1 MEPLSI
7 LGAVAACTEIVSVIT
22 RVTTNLHSLKQRWSE
37 GARSLQLLI
46 AKLSTVRSA
55 LAQVKDWAELNAS
68 TSPNGDEMRDSL
80 GVAMEGC
87 QVFIEA
93 LDQDVAGLLGDSV
106 VSRLKQLFI
115 DSTIKEHEQ
124 RLDSQIL
131 ALQVLLNAAYC
142 QSLSEQNS
150 LLRQTAARQV
160 FQQIRED
167 TSTVRE
173 QSTVRDTERST
184 IAGTEAAPV
193 PSLRLGRI
201 DSFPESTPD
210 TVPLFGIH
218 VRPPSRSHE
227 NSYPDSRDPTWQRP
241 MPFEMLPYS
250 PTSTPVSPASD
261 KSSNTSGFFS
271 LGKAVSS
278 TTSLSAETLSKSPP
292 STIRQRF
299 GRLRLSSSSSSR
311 ANKEAA
317 TMSPKSQL
325 SIRFP
330 GELVA
335 TDMYLQSDGNHP
347 PPKPIVAA
355 QRGDHVE
362 MASLIRRRADLDHP
376 HKGTGRTPLAVAC
389 HCGHNDVVEL
399 LIAEGANIH
408 SEDKRKLSP
417 LHLAAAN
424 GHCHVM
430 ATLLDREADINVRGP
445 HGKTPLRIA
454 CDHGQLDAIRFLA
467 KLRAMV
473 DSRDEAQKTPLH
485 AASEAGDDE
494 IAKLLLQLGA
504 NKDAKDSHM
513 RTPLHSACI
522 SGRIAVVGT
531 LLNAKA
537 DLEAQEEESLTPLAT
552 AARAGLKTVMD
563 LLLQHK
569 ASPRTRSAGDF
580 TPLHWASYNSHEEAV
595 GLLIA
600 NKKTELDARSINGR
614 SPLHVAAMG
623 RSFGVIEK
631 LVRAGASLEAECLE
645 GNRPLHYACQYA
657 THSEVAL
664 LLNAGAGCN
673 VQNMTGETPLHIAVR
688 TGNLRTARALVARG
702 AHVDSLE
709 NKAIRPLAIACQDGH
724 AEIANFLLTSGAMVK
739 GATDAPMCL
748 AASGGHVQVIQAL
761 LQHGGAVREVDAQ
774 GWDPLRRAAFAGH
787 SQAVASLLGNGA
799 RATNL
804 GTLSSFS
811 FASTATAEQRKRI
824 LDLLTMAIDTEN
836 AEYQRVTYLA
846 SSAMPLNLGQGNVTE
861 LPDDTRSRTNEQYVD
876 QREGLTAPNP
886 SPSPPVRPPPSPSR
900 PPPAIPQI
908 LKTADGEHDLGN
920 QEYYDERESTRPAPY
935 FQPSPN
941 PLTDSR
947 NQQQQVPILHR
958 FLPYRPPAPSQGLVP
973 SYLSPYTPAP
983 ISPPDAQYY
992 SGYTPSNYG
1001 GPASPSDALVSPPS
1015 SMRVSPPP
1023 PSSIMST
1030 YTSSGV
1036 SAMSGTTST
1045 YYPYPRPVVRDDG
1058 TLAAGSEALYPA
1070 RTGTDGNRA
1079 ELP

>member
-7 LGAVAACTEIVSVIT
+7 LGAVAACSEIVTVIA

-46 AKLSTVRSA
+46 AKLSTVRAA

-68 TSPNGDEMRDSL
+68 TSPNGEEMRDNL

-106 VSRLKQLFI
+106 VTRLKQLFI

-124 RLDSQIL
+124 RLDSQIS

-142 QSLSEQNS
+142 QNLSEQNS

-184 IAGTEAAPV
+184 IAGTEAAPA
-193 PSLRLGRI
+193 PSTRLGRI
-201 DSFPESTPD
+201 DSFTESTPD
-210 TVPLFGIH
+210 TVLPFGIH
-218 VRPPSRSHE
+218 IRPPSRSHE
-227 NSYPDSRDPTWQRP
+227 NDYPVSRDPTWQRP

-250 PTSTPVSPASD
+250 PSSTPMSPASD
-261 KSSNTSGFFS
+261 RSSNTSGFFS

-278 TTSLSAETLSKSPP
+278 TTSLSAETLPKSPP

-311 ANKEAA
+311 ASKEAA

-330 GELVA
+330 GEFVA

-376 HKGTGRTPLAVAC
+376 HRGTGRTPLAVAC

-399 LIAEGANIH
+399 LIAEGANVN
-408 SEDKRKLSP
+408 SKDKRKLSP

-430 ATLLDREADINVRGP
+430 ATLLDREADINARGP
-445 HGKTPLRIA
+445 YGKTPLRIA

-473 DSRDEAQKTPLH
+473 DSRDEAHKTPLH
-485 AASEAGDDE
+485 AASEAGDNE

-513 RTPLHSACI
+513 RTPLHSASI
-522 SGRIAVVGT
+522 SGRVSVVET
-531 LLNAKA
+531 LINAKA

-552 AARAGLKTVMD
+552 AARAGLTAVMD

-614 SPLHVAAMG
+614 SPLHVAGMG

-657 THSEVAL
+657 THSEVSL
-664 LLNAGAGCN
+664 LLNAGASCN

-688 TGNLRTARALVARG
+688 TGSVRTVKALVARG
-702 AHVDSLE
+702 AHVDSLD
-709 NKAIRPLAIACQDGH
+709 NKTIRPLAIACRDGH
-724 AEIANFLLTSGAMVK
+724 AEIANFLLTSGAVIK
-739 GATDAPMCL
+739 RATDAPMCL

-846 SSAMPLNLGQGNVTE
+846 SSAMPLNVGQENVTE
-861 LPDDTRSRTNEQYVD
+861 LPDTRSRTGQQYTD
-876 QREGLTAPNP
+876 ANEGLPAPNP
-886 SPSPPVRPPPSPSR
+886 PPSPPLRPPPSPSR

-908 LKTADGEHDLGN
+908 FKTADGEPDLGN
-920 QEYYDERESTRPAPY
+920 QEYYYERESTRPAPY
-935 FQPSPN
+935 SQPAPEAFV
-941 PLTDSR
+941 DSR
-947 NQQQQVPILHR
+947 NQQQQVPILQR
-958 FLPYRPPAPSQGLVP
+958 FLPYRPPSPSQGLTP
-973 SYLSPYTPAP
+973 SYLSPYTPGP
-983 ISPPDAQYY
+983 ISPPETQYY
-992 SGYTPSNYG
+992 GYTPSNYD
-1001 GPASPSDALVSPPS
+1001 GPVSPPDALVSPPS
-1015 SMRVSPPP
+1015 SLRVSPPP

-1030 YTSSGV
+1030 YTSAGV
-1036 SAMSGTTST
+1036 SAISGTTSA
-1045 YYPYPRPVVRDDG
+1045 YYPYPRPVTRDFG
-1058 TLAAGSEALYPA
+1058 TLAAARSEALYPV